1 MNMTQRIRI
10 RIKRPLGEIVVT
22 RRVLPDGK
30 SAILWKE
37 NERKHRPEWRAHF
50 GTVGAV
56 YRTKKTFLGGKQDT
70 IDIYPWSEEA
80 VVHDYENEKD
90 DAPLYDRETEY
101 RQTHAEVVKSLG
113 EPEEH
118 KTDGITWIMLFLV
131 VGTFLISLLQYWK
144 GAVG

>member
-1 MNMTQRIRI
+1 MTQKIRI

-22 RRVLPDGK
+22 RKVRSDGK

-37 NERKHRPEWRAHF
+37 NERKNRPEWMVKF
-50 GTVGAV
+50 GKNGCV

-70 IDIYPWSEEA
+70 IDVYPWSEEA
-80 VVHDYENEKD
+80 VVHDYENEED
-90 DAPLYDRETEY
+90 EEPLYDRETEY
-101 RQTHAEVVKSLG
+101 RQTHADVVKSLG
-113 EPEEH
+113 EPEEE
-118 KTDGITWIMLFLV
+118 KRDAITWVLLFLM